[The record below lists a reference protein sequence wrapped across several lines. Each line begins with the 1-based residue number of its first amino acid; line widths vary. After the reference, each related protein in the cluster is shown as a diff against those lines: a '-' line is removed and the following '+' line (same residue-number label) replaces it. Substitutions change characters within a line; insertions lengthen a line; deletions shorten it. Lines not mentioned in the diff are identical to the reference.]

1 MSAWKAEL
9 IALTKAL
16 ELRAGK
22 KINIC
27 MDVRYA
33 FATARVCRATI
44 TRERT
49 AHNRGKRNKNKQEI

>member
-33 FATARVCRATI
+33 FATARVCRAI
-44 TRERT
+44 INNKREDCSQQRE
-49 AHNRGKRNKNKQEI
+49 KE